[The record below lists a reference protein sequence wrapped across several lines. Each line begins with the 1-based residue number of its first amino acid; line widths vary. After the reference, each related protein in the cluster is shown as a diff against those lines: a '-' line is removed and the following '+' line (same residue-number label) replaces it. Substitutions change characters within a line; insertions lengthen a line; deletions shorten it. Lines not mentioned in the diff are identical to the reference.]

1 MFWQNDLSE
10 NEKNTENLQKEII
23 ALQVRLNILVDDKI

>member
-10 NEKNTENLQKEII
+10 NEKNTENMQKEIL
-23 ALQVRLNILVDDKI
+23 ALQVSFYII

>member
-10 NEKNTENLQKEII
+10 NEKNTENMQKEIL
-23 ALQVRLNILVDDKI
+23 ALQVSFYIT